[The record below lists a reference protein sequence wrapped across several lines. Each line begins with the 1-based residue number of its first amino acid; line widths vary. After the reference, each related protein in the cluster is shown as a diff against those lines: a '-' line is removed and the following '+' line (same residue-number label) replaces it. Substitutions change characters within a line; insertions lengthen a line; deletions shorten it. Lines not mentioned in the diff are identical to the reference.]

1 MPVVTA
7 EVGSIAIRFDV
18 DVAIAAAVRRLAKS
32 GTFYFVRSFSFG
44 YRSDCFL
51 RALDFCSFFVV
62 QNFI

>member
-32 GTFYFVRSFSFG
+32 GTFYFVRSFLLVIDQIAF
-44 YRSDCFL
+44 
-51 RALDFCSFFVV
+51 
-62 QNFI
+62 